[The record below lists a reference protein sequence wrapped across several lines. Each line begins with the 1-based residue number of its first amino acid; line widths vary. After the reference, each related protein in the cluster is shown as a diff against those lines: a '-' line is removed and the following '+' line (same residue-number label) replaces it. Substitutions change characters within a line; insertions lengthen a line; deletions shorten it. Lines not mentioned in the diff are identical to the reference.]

1 MGRMMN
7 LKDAGQSLPINQTP
21 GGTTTPDSC
30 ASSVKDGSSEWPA
43 PRSPSIKS
51 NPISV
56 TAECSTTP
64 VTQTNAEPSVLYS
77 SPLTGTAS
85 L

>member
-7 LKDAGQSLPINQTP
+7 LKDAGQSLLINQTP
-21 GGTTTPDSC
+21 HPC

-77 SPLTGTAS
+77 FPLTGTAS